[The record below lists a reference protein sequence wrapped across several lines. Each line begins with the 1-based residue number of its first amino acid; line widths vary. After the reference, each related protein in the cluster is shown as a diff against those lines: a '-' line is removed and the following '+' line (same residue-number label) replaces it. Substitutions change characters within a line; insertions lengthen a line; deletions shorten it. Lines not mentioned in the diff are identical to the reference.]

1 MPTYSLTAD
10 TGAFTFTGTPTD
22 FIPRRFS
29 LRTGVFTVNT
39 DIPIDFGG
47 THILYP
53 IPSHFTL
60 TGSRAALA
68 TPADGIE
75 RTVDVSLRFP
85 TPVTTATIK
94 FLPDLS
100 AGDGLVVLEK
110 YYALTLTSDSPTNVL
125 SGSIALPTLSTRSI
139 PYRVQFPKET
149 GFNEHYI
156 YLNAGEDA
164 IELATLLN
172 LSEAINGTID
182 LADLNDVTITDVAA
196 GQYLRYDGTEWTNS
210 SDYTAERVIITVRNA
225 ETTTMPTGTIVYISG
240 ATGDNVLV
248 RRAQADTE
256 EASSKTLGMVIQPIT
271 SNGTGL
277 VAVNGTVE
285 NVNTAAF
292 PAGTSLWLSPTNPGE
307 FTSVVPVAPD
317 HGVFIG
323 WVARSNANAGRIVL
337 HIQNGYEIE
346 ELHDVLLTDLASGQ
360 VLVYDEDAELWKN
373 ETPLGG
379 TGEADKL
386 AVWSDADTLA
396 STESLHWDSS
406 NARLGINTSTPN
418 ASVDIAQ
425 GSATTGLAVTRQ
437 TGDSIHP
444 RVSIRKSRGTPSSPA
459 VVQQG
464 DGIGSLL
471 FAPYNGTAFATSS
484 SITSYVDS
492 TYDPEDPVL
501 PSSLDLRTGGSS
513 ARMTIR
519 SSGKIAIGQ
528 LTPSV
533 VDALS
538 SQVTIGNTVFN
549 EQLRFRYDSTNYSS
563 VAVSS
568 TGITTFTATGSAPR
582 FVFSN
587 AKVQAIVIPGVTTAV
602 PTINDEVQPNPDVNG
617 LFSVNIQ
624 ESLEFLTPAGT
635 PVDGQKLLIRIVGN
649 EFAHNLTFNSSYKEG
664 SVELPT
670 VSLIDK
676 TQYLGFFYSASSSK
690 WELVGYTEV

>member
-110 YYALTLTSDSPTNVL
+110 YYALTLTSDFSTNVL

-182 LADLNDVTITDVAA
+182 LADLNDVTITDVA
-196 GQYLRYDGTEWTNS
+196 
-210 SDYTAERVIITVRNA
+210 
-225 ETTTMPTGTIVYISG
+225 
-240 ATGDNVLV
+240 
-248 RRAQADTE
+248 
-256 EASSKTLGMVIQPIT
+256 
-271 SNGTGL
+271 
-277 VAVNGTVE
+277 
-285 NVNTAAF
+285 
-292 PAGTSLWLSPTNPGE
+292 
-307 FTSVVPVAPD
+307 
-317 HGVFIG
+317 
-323 WVARSNANAGRIVL
+323 
-337 HIQNGYEIE
+337 
-346 ELHDVLLTDLASGQ
+346 SGQ
-360 VLVYDEDAELWKN
+360 VLVYDEDTELWKN

-386 AVWSDADTLA
+386 AVWSDADTLT
-396 STESLHWDSS
+396 STESVHWDSS
-406 NARLGINTSTPN
+406 NARLGVNTSAPN

-437 TGDSIHP
+437 TGDSTPP

-464 DGIGSLL
+464 DSIGSLL

-492 TYDPEDPVL
+492 TYDPEDPFL

-519 SSGKIAIGQ
+519 SSGQIAIGAF
-528 LTPSV
+528 THSSV
-533 VDALS
+533 DSINSIA
-538 SQVTIGNTVFN
+538 T
-549 EQLRFRYDSTNYSS
+549 LRNFPFTENIRFLYDSTNYSS

-568 TGITTFTATGSAPR
+568 TGITTFTAAGSAPR